1 MKTDKYKIL
10 VIEDNQMNMKLVR
23 SLLRLKNFE
32 VIEAEDGEMG
42 IKLAAQHMPH
52 LILMDIQ
59 LPGIDG
65 LAATS
70 IIKND
75 PDLKH
80 IPVIAL
86 TSHAMRGDD
95 LKAREAGCQGYITK
109 PIDTRHFIDTIMRYM
124 QMNEKSNNATIG
136 QIEPTTNFI
145 DKQKS
150 DAQSRHTILI
160 VDDELRNIKLMAAI
174 LSAEPYEILQ
184 AQNGEQALAII
195 DKNNIDLILLD
206 VMMPGINGFEV
217 TQLVKTNPA
226 TKHIPIILV
235 TALDGR
241 DNKQKAIEVGADEF
255 LTKPVNKIEV
265 ITRTKSILQLKQCQ
279 EQLNTRINV
288 GEMLAIP
295 QTINSLE
302 NPKEYNSETNRQTVL
317 LIEDDYQQAK
327 LIKSMVA
334 TESYHLMVASSGEEA
349 IRIGQQT
356 KVDLILLDL
365 MLPGMSGYDVCD
377 YYKSKEAS
385 RNIQIVAITSL
396 SDLESKI
403 KCIDKGVDDYLVK
416 PVNSKEIK
424 SRINVLLKKKL
435 YLDHLQAHHKE
446 VLNLAIIDGLTGL
459 YNQTYLKNYLQL
471 EVERSQER
479 GYQVG
484 LIMFDLDNF
493 KNYNDTL
500 GHPAGDII
508 LKQFSDIINNNI
520 REIDLPARYGGE
532 EFAVVMPYS
541 SKHNAIAT
549 AEQIRLALQNTTIP
563 ITNDENHRMDIV
575 TTSIGIALCPK
586 HAITVDGLIEKAD
599 YMLYHAKKTGKNKIC
614 YWD

>member
-1 MKTDKYKIL
+1 MDNFKIL
-10 VIEDNQMNMKLVR
+10 VIEDNMMNMKLVR

-32 VIEAEDGEMG
+32 VIEADNGEKG
-42 IKLAAQHMPH
+42 IKLVEKHMPN

-65 LAATS
+65 LTATS
-70 IIKND
+70 IIKKN
-75 PDLKH
+75 PNIKH

-95 LKAREAGCQGYITK
+95 LKAREAGCEGYITK
-109 PIDTRHFIDTIMRYM
+109 PIDTRHFIDNIMRYM
-124 QMNEKSNNATIG
+124 RMNENLDNTMTDEIVSKNKC
-136 QIEPTTNFI
+136 I
-145 DKQKS
+145 DQVKS
-150 DAQSRHTILI
+150 DSQSRYTVLI
-160 VDDELRNIKLMAAI
+160 VDDELRNIKLMTAI
-174 LSAEPYEILQ
+174 LSVEPYEILQ
-184 AQNGEQALAII
+184 ARNGEQALAIL
-195 DKNNIDLILLD
+195 DENKIDLILLD

-217 TQLVKTNPA
+217 TQIVKNNPA

-241 DNKQKAIEVGADEF
+241 DNKQKAMEVGADEF

-279 EQLNTRINV
+279 EQLNARINI

-295 QTINSLE
+295 QNINSLE
-302 NPKEYNSETNRQTVL
+302 IQEKSKKETNYQTVL
-317 LIEDDYQQAK
+317 LIEDDNQQAK
-327 LIKSMVA
+327 LIKSLVA
-334 TESYHLMVASSGEEA
+334 NESYHLMVASSGEEA
-349 IRIGQQT
+349 IKIGQQT

-435 YLDHLQAHHKE
+435 YLDQLQAHHKE

-471 EVERSQER
+471 EVERSRER
-479 GYQVG
+479 GYQVA

-493 KNYNDTL
+493 KSYNDTL

-508 LKQFSDIINNNI
+508 LKQFSDIIKINI
-520 REIDLPARYGGE
+520 RDIDLPARYGGE

-541 SKHNAIAT
+541 NQLDAIST
-549 AEQIRLALQNTTIP
+549 AEQIRAALQISSF
-563 ITNDENHRMDIV
+563 INDENNRMNKI

-586 HAITVDGLIEKAD
+586 HAITVDSLIEKAD
-599 YMLYHAKKTGKNKIC
+599 YKLYQAKKTGKNKIC

>member
-1 MKTDKYKIL
+1 MNNIKIL
-10 VIEDNQMNMKLVR
+10 VIEDNMMNMKLVR
-23 SLLRLKNFE
+23 SLLRLKKFE
-32 VIEAEDGEMG
+32 VIEASDGEMG
-42 IKLAAQHMPH
+42 IKLAEEYLPN

-65 LAATS
+65 LTATS
-70 IIKND
+70 IIKQN
-75 PDLKH
+75 PKLRH
-80 IPVIAL
+80 IPIIAL

-95 LKAREAGCQGYITK
+95 LKAREAGCEGYITK
-109 PIDTRHFIDTIMRYM
+109 PIDTRHFHDNITRYLRV
-124 QMNEKSNNATIG
+124 NENLNDAPVN
-136 QIEPTTNFI
+136 QIESTDNSS
-145 DKQKS
+145 DEKKS
-150 DAQSRHTILI
+150 DSQSRYTILI
-160 VDDELRNIKLMAAI
+160 VDDELRNIKLITAI
-174 LSAEPYEILQ
+174 LSVEPYEILQ
-184 AQNGEQALAII
+184 ALNGEQALAMI
-195 DKNNIDLILLD
+195 DKNKVDLMLLD

-241 DNKQKAIEVGADEF
+241 ENKQKAMEVGADEF
-255 LTKPVNKIEV
+255 LTKPINKIEV
-265 ITRTKSILQLKQCQ
+265 ITRIKSILQLKQCQ
-279 EQLNTRINV
+279 EQLNARINI
-288 GEMLAIP
+288 GEKLIIP
-295 QTINSLE
+295 KQIISLE
-302 NPKEYNSETNRQTVL
+302 TQEENKREISHQTVL
-317 LIEDDYQQAK
+317 LIEDDNQQAK
-327 LIKSMVA
+327 LLKSLVA
-334 TESYHLMVASSGEEA
+334 TEPYNFMVASSGEEA
-349 IRIGQQT
+349 IRIGQQA
-356 KVDLILLDL
+356 KIDLILLDL

-377 YYKSKEAS
+377 YYKNKEAT

-396 SDLESKI
+396 SDLESRI

-416 PVNSKEIK
+416 PVNSKEVK

-435 YLDHLQAHHKE
+435 YLDQLQTHHKE

-471 EVERSQER
+471 EIERSQER
-479 GYQVG
+479 GYLVA
-484 LIMFDLDNF
+484 LLMFDLDNF
-493 KNYNDTL
+493 KKYNDTL

-508 LKQFSDIINNNI
+508 LKKFGDLIKLSI

-541 SKHNAIAT
+541 SKQNAITT
-549 AEQIRLALQNTTIP
+549 AEKIRAALQSSNIVE
-563 ITNDENHRMDIV
+563 DEKNRVSKI

-586 HAITVDGLIEKAD
+586 QATTVDGLIEKAD

>member
-1 MKTDKYKIL
+1 MDNIKIL
-10 VIEDNQMNMKLVR
+10 VIEDNAMNMKLVR

-32 VIEAEDGEMG
+32 VIEADDGEKG
-42 IKLAAQHMPH
+42 IKLAEEHLPN

-65 LAATS
+65 LTATS
-70 IIKND
+70 IIKKN
-75 PDLKH
+75 PNLKH
-80 IPVIAL
+80 IPIIAL

-95 LKAREAGCQGYITK
+95 TKAREAGCEGYITK
-109 PIDTRHFIDTIMRYM
+109 PIDTRHFIDNIMRYLR
-124 QMNEKSNNATIG
+124 MNENSNNTSID
-136 QIEPTTNFI
+136 QIELTNNSI
-145 DKQKS
+145 DEKKS
-150 DAQSRHTILI
+150 DSQSRYTILI
-160 VDDELRNIKLMAAI
+160 VDDELRNIKLMTAI
-174 LSAEPYEILQ
+174 LSVEPYEILQ
-184 AQNGEQALAII
+184 ALNGEQALAMI
-195 DKNNIDLILLD
+195 DKNKIDLILLD
-206 VMMPGINGFEV
+206 VMMPGISGFEV

-241 DNKQKAIEVGADEF
+241 ENKQKAMEVGADEF

-279 EQLNTRINV
+279 EQLNARINI
-288 GEMLAIP
+288 GEKLAIP
-295 QTINSLE
+295 QKIISLE
-302 NPKEYNSETNRQTVL
+302 TQDTYQRETDYQTVL
-317 LIEDDYQQAK
+317 LIEDDSQQIK
-327 LIKSMVA
+327 LIKSLVA
-334 TESYHLMVASSGEEA
+334 TEPYHLLIASSGEEA
-349 IRIGQQT
+349 IKIGQ
-356 KVDLILLDL
+356 KARVDVILLDL

-377 YYKSKEAS
+377 YYKSKEAT

-435 YLDHLQAHHKE
+435 YLDQLQAHHKE

-479 GYQVG
+479 GYQIA

-500 GHPAGDII
+500 GHPAGDIV
-508 LKQFSDIINNNI
+508 LKQFSDIIKKNI
-520 REIDLPARYGGE
+520 REIDLPARHGGE

-541 SKHNAIAT
+541 SKHNAIST
-549 AEQIRLALQNTTIP
+549 ADQIRAALQSSTIK
-563 ITNDENHRMDIV
+563 DEIDQMNKI

-586 HAITVDGLIEKAD
+586 HAITVDSLIGKAD
-599 YMLYHAKKTGKNKIC
+599 YMLYQAKKTGKNKIC

>member
-1 MKTDKYKIL
+1 MNNIKVL
-10 VIEDNQMNMKLVR
+10 VIEDNIMNMKLVR
-23 SLLRLKNFE
+23 SLLRLKKFE
-32 VIEAEDGEMG
+32 VIEASDGEMG
-42 IKLAAQHMPH
+42 IKLAAEYLPN

-65 LAATS
+65 LTATS
-70 IIKND
+70 IIKQN
-75 PDLKH
+75 PNLRH

-95 LKAREAGCQGYITK
+95 LKAREAGCEGYITK
-109 PIDTRHFIDTIMRYM
+109 PIDTRHFLDNIIRYLRV
-124 QMNEKSNNATIG
+124 NENLNDAPVN
-136 QIEPTTNFI
+136 QIESTNNNS
-145 DKQKS
+145 DEKKS
-150 DAQSRHTILI
+150 DSQSRYTILI
-160 VDDELRNIKLMAAI
+160 VDDELRNIKLMTAI
-174 LSAEPYEILQ
+174 LSVEPYEILQ
-184 AQNGEQALAII
+184 ALNGEQALVMIE
-195 DKNNIDLILLD
+195 KNKVDLILLD

-241 DNKQKAIEVGADEF
+241 ENKQKAMEVGADEF

-279 EQLNTRINV
+279 EQLNARINI
-288 GEMLAIP
+288 GEKLIVP
-295 QTINSLE
+295 QQIISPETQEE
-302 NPKEYNSETNRQTVL
+302 NKRETSHQTVL
-317 LIEDDYQQAK
+317 LIEDDNQQAK
-327 LIKSMVA
+327 LIKSLVA
-334 TESYHLMVASSGEEA
+334 TEPYNFMVSSSGEEA
-349 IRIGQQT
+349 IRIGQQA

-377 YYKSKEAS
+377 YYKSKEAT

-396 SDLESKI
+396 SDLESRI

-435 YLDHLQAHHKE
+435 YLDQLQAHHKE

-471 EVERSQER
+471 EIERSQER
-479 GYQVG
+479 GYLVA
-484 LIMFDLDNF
+484 LLMFDLDNF
-493 KNYNDTL
+493 KKYNDML

-508 LKQFSDIINNNI
+508 LKKFGDLIKLNI

-541 SKHNAIAT
+541 SKQNAVKT
-549 AEQIRLALQNTTIP
+549 AEKIRAALQSSSIVE
-563 ITNDENHRMDIV
+563 DEKNRVDKI

-586 HAITVDGLIEKAD
+586 QAITVDGLIEKAD

>member
-1 MKTDKYKIL
+1 MDNFKIL
-10 VIEDNQMNMKLVR
+10 VIEDNMMNMKLVR

-32 VIEAEDGEMG
+32 VIEADNGEKG
-42 IKLAAQHMPH
+42 IKLVEEHMPN

-65 LAATS
+65 LTATS
-70 IIKND
+70 IIKKN
-75 PDLKH
+75 PNIKH

-95 LKAREAGCQGYITK
+95 LKAREAGCEGYITK
-109 PIDTRHFIDTIMRYM
+109 PIDTRHFIDNIMRYM
-124 QMNEKSNNATIG
+124 RMNENLDNTMTDEIVSKNKC
-136 QIEPTTNFI
+136 I
-145 DKQKS
+145 DQVKS
-150 DAQSRHTILI
+150 DSQSRYTVLI
-160 VDDELRNIKLMAAI
+160 VDDELRNIKLMTAI
-174 LSAEPYEILQ
+174 LSVEPYEILQ
-184 AQNGEQALAII
+184 ARNGEQALAIL
-195 DKNNIDLILLD
+195 DENKIDLILLD

-217 TQLVKTNPA
+217 TQIVKNNPA

-241 DNKQKAIEVGADEF
+241 DNKQKAMEVGADEF

-279 EQLNTRINV
+279 EQLNARINI

-295 QTINSLE
+295 QNINSLE
-302 NPKEYNSETNRQTVL
+302 IQEKSKKETNYQTVL
-317 LIEDDYQQAK
+317 LIEDDNQQAK
-327 LIKSMVA
+327 LIKSLVA
-334 TESYHLMVASSGEEA
+334 NESYHLMVASSGEEA
-349 IRIGQQT
+349 IKIGQQT

-435 YLDHLQAHHKE
+435 YLDQLQAHHKE

-471 EVERSQER
+471 EVERSRER
-479 GYQVG
+479 GYQVA

-493 KNYNDTL
+493 KSYNDTL

-508 LKQFSDIINNNI
+508 LKQFSDIIKINI
-520 REIDLPARYGGE
+520 RDIDLPARYGGE

-541 SKHNAIAT
+541 NQHDAIST
-549 AEQIRLALQNTTIP
+549 AEQIRAALQISSF
-563 ITNDENHRMDIV
+563 INDENNRMNKI

-586 HAITVDGLIEKAD
+586 HAITVDSLIEKAD
-599 YMLYHAKKTGKNKIC
+599 YKLYQAKKTGKNKIC